1 MCPRRGPRTQ
11 TTCRPDDDGRERAGA
26 ADGRRQGHGVDGDGW
41 SWRWRGQGRSL
52 RDAAYDAIKGD
63 ILAGDLL
70 PGWAISEADR
80 AEALRTSRT
89 PIREALQA
97 LAQEGLVEIFP
108 KRGTFVARLSA
119 RDVRESFELREA
131 VETACAR
138 LAAER
143 RTDADLERMRAAA
156 IDPTARPAD
165 DGHYSRLADFHHV
178 IVLAAQ
184 NRYLAQ
190 AFEDTASRIDLA
202 SRLASQVDTH
212 QEPGSTHLA
221 VNEPNNLSYGK
232 GSKKRKNFKIKI
244 GWCSLAFE
252 G

>member
-1 MCPRRGPRTQ
+1 MGEGRDVVSTGT
-11 TTCRPDDDGRERAGA
+11 DGLGSSG
-26 ADGRRQGHGVDGDGW
+26 GRD
-41 SWRWRGQGRSL
+41 RSL
-52 RDAAYDAIKGD
+52 RDAAYEAIKAD

-70 PGWAISEADR
+70 PGSAISEAER

-143 RTDADLERMRAAA
+143 RTEEDLARMRAAA
-156 IDPTARPAD
+156 IHPSAQPAD
-165 DGHYSRLADFHHV
+165 DGHYSRLADFHHL
-178 IVLAAQ
+178 IVLASQ
-184 NRYLAQ
+184 NHYLAQ
-190 AFEDTASRIDLA
+190 AFEGTASRIDLA
-202 SRLASQVDTH
+202 SRLASQVDTE

-221 VNEPNNLSYGK
+221 VYEAIVRRDGEAAAEAMRRHLRGHAEALLKHLS
-232 GSKKRKNFKIKI
+232 
-244 GWCSLAFE
+244 
-252 G
+252 

>member
-1 MCPRRGPRTQ
+1 M
-11 TTCRPDDDGRERAGA
+11 DERAPARQTDEGRDMVSTGT
-26 ADGRRQGHGVDGDGW
+26 DGPGGGGGRA
-41 SWRWRGQGRSL
+41 RSL

-70 PGWAISEADR
+70 PGSAISEAER

-156 IDPTARPAD
+156 IDPSARPVD
-165 DGHYSRLADFHHV
+165 DGHYSRLADFHHL

-212 QEPGSTHLA
+212 QEPGSTHIA
-221 VNEPNNLSYGK
+221 VYEAIVRGDGEAAAEAMRRHLRGHAEALLKHLS
-232 GSKKRKNFKIKI
+232 
-244 GWCSLAFE
+244 
-252 G
+252 

>member
-1 MCPRRGPRTQ
+1 MDESAPARHTGGGK
-11 TTCRPDDDGRERAGA
+11 DIVAAGSDGAGGGAGRA
-26 ADGRRQGHGVDGDGW
+26 
-41 SWRWRGQGRSL
+41 RSL
-52 RDAAYDAIKGD
+52 RDAAYEAIKAD

-70 PGWAISEADR
+70 PGSAISEAER
-80 AEALRTSRT
+80 AEALQTSRT

-97 LAQEGLVEIFP
+97 LAQEGLVEVFP

-143 RTDADLERMRAAA
+143 RTDEDLEQMRAAV
-156 IDPTARPAD
+156 IDPPARPVD

-212 QEPGSTHLA
+212 QEAGSTHLA
-221 VNEPNNLSYGK
+221 VYEAIVRGDGEAAAEAMRRHLRGHAEALLKHLS
-232 GSKKRKNFKIKI
+232 
-244 GWCSLAFE
+244 
-252 G
+252 